1 MEMENFSFKQLK
13 NFDEELE
20 KFEKHLREYL
30 LQNDIERSSEIDS
43 EIFDIYDEVRELRTF
58 INVAI
63 DELDEREEL
72 DQGLKE
78 RIWEKLN
85 SLGLLEKAGAA
96 ATIWDLIN
104 KILKLI
110 GK

>member
-1 MEMENFSFKQLK
+1 VGMEKFSFKRLK
-13 NFDEELE
+13 KFDEELE

-30 LQNDIERSSEIDS
+30 LQNEIERSSEIDS

-96 ATIWDLIN
+96 ATIWDLVN